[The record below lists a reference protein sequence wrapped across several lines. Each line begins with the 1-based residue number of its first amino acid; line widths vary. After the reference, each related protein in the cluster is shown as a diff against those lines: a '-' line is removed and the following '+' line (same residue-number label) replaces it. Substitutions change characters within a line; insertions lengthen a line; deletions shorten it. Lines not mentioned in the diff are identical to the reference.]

1 MTCCIPFLYSLEL
14 FLASILSFYVLF
26 TSLSFKLSAGFMSWS
41 GFIFSCYASYSV
53 DLFSL
58 EVYIL

>member
-1 MTCCIPFLYSLEL
+1 MICCIPFLYSLGL
-14 FLASILSFYVLF
+14 FLAYILNFYVLL
-26 TSLSFKLSAGFMSWS
+26 TSLSFKLCASFMSWS
-41 GFIFSCYASYSV
+41 GFVLICYASYSV